1 MESEPDEPASAPTR
15 TGAIGSGER
24 STWQPTGDVNNPKW
38 ERKQRQKI
46 CCIRISTYVSSIP
59 MSMSTIT
66 KFWDLK
72 LWHSWSEDTAI
83 LNLQLEWLSLQ
94 PQSHSIVPIAL
105 SELNWAVVLT
115 HWLALQCRSIRQN
128 LIDQLLFWRIVA
140 LTPFL
145 VLTFEGWSKL
155 PGAIDIVSAL

>member
-1 MESEPDEPASAPTR
+1 MELVFVIPPTF
-15 TGAIGSGER
+15 TLS
-24 STWQPTGDVNNPKW
+24 SLVYSHCHC
-38 ERKQRQKI
+38 KQRQKI
-46 CCIRISTYVSSIP
+46 CCLRISTYVSSIP

-94 PQSHSIVPIAL
+94 PQSHFIVPIAL

-115 HWLALQCRSIRQN
+115 HWLALQCRWIRQN
-128 LIDQLLFWRIVA
+128 LIDQLLFWRTVA
-140 LTPFL
+140 LNPFL
-145 VLTFEGWSKL
+145 VLTFEGWFYLVAMCNWHCKC
-155 PGAIDIVSAL
+155 IIIVVYYVISAS